1 MKIFGYV
8 IIGILAVLAL
18 LLCAAVIKAV
28 MIKKKPSG
36 KESAI
41 KYTPD
46 EERLYA
52 EKLSAMVRVPTVS
65 AQPGETELKRF
76 EEYRE
81 VLKKN
86 FPNIFRS
93 MEVIDID
100 SNLLL
105 KLRGKD
111 SSKQGVL
118 FMGHQDVVP
127 APDDGTWKYPPFSGE
142 IADGRVHGRGA
153 MDCKSTM
160 LAEWQALEELLSEG
174 FVPETDLYLACS
186 VNEENSGGGALKT
199 VEWLKSHGIR
209 LAFVMDEGGAIV
221 EGLIPGISTAV
232 AAAGVV
238 EKGSAHIKFIA
249 RGEGGHSSTPI
260 KNTPIARLSAFV
272 CDIEKKNPFKK
283 KFTPVVTGMF
293 GRLAPYLSF
302 PFRLLLGNLWLFKP
316 LVGLAMPIVSPMA
329 NAFLRTTIVFTMSGG
344 SEAANVIPNEAYV
357 VANIRPAIHQN
368 LDECL
373 AILKR
378 IAAKYDLETELVVG
392 NSASGVTDADSTEM
406 KYIEKCINACYPDYC
421 FTPYY
426 MAGGTDCRKYEPVSD
441 NCIRL
446 CPMMI
451 HPDQMVAMHAPNENI
466 STDALAQGVKCYK
479 YIMQNYGKTG
489 G

>member
-1 MKIFGYV
+1 MKILLYLL
-8 IIGILAVLAL
+8 ICALAVLAL
-18 LLCAAVIKAV
+18 LLLIAVIRAIL
-28 MIKKKPSG
+28 IKKKPG
-36 KESAI
+36 GEKGAI
-41 KYTPD
+41 EYTPD
-46 EERLYA
+46 EESIYA
-52 EKLSAMVRVPTVS
+52 GKLSEMVRVPTVS
-65 AQPGETELKRF
+65 AQPGETDLTRF
-76 EEYRE
+76 KDYQE
-81 VLKKN
+81 VLRKN

-105 KLRGKD
+105 KLKGRD
-111 SSKQGVL
+111 SSRKGIL

-142 IADGRVHGRGA
+142 IAGGRVHGRGS

-160 LAEWQALEELLSEG
+160 LAEWQALEELLEEG

-199 VEWLKSHGIR
+199 VEWLKSNGIH

-249 RGEGGHSSTPI
+249 KGEGGHSSTPV

-272 CDIEKKNPFKK
+272 CDIEKKNPFRKQ
-283 KFTPVVTGMF
+283 FTPVVTGMF
-293 GRLAPYLSF
+293 KNLAPYLSF

-316 LVGLAMPIVSPMA
+316 IVGFAMPLVSPMA

-344 SEAANVIPNEAYV
+344 SQAANVIPTEAYV

-373 AILKR
+373 EILKKK
-378 IAAKYDLETELVVG
+378 AAEYGLETQLVVG
-392 NSASGVTDADSTEM
+392 SSASGITDPESPEM

-421 FTPYY
+421 FTHYY
-426 MAGGTDCRKYEPVSD
+426 MAGGTDCRKYEPVTD

-451 HPDQMVAMHAPNENI
+451 HPDQMAAMHAPNENI

-479 YIMQNYGKTG
+479 YIMKNYK
-489 G
+489 